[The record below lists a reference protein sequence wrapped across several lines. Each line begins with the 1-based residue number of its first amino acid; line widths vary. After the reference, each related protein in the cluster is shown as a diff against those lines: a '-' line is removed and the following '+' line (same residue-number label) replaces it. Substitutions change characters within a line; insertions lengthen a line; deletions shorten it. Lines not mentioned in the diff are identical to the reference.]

1 MCSALSCSAGCVRA
15 LWNASDVA
23 KNDVIVD
30 ILARVDR

>member
-1 MCSALSCSAGCVRA
+1 MCSALSCAGCVRA

-30 ILARVDR
+30 ILAHVDR